1 MIVTLVNGDPRE
13 KGNMDKQLKP
23 FIQELESKGHDV
35 RLFILRELELSNCV
49 GCFSCWVKT
58 PGLCV
63 VPDATDTIRR
73 NIMQSELLIFASPII
88 MGFTSALMKKVQDKM
103 IPLIHPSIAEING
116 ECHHKLRYPKYP
128 DMALIY
134 QKDEDTDER
143 DVVITRTIY
152 KRFVINMKS
161 KLRFFYGTHQNL
173 EEAAYAIDS
182 H

>member
-1 MIVTLVNGDPRE
+1 
-13 KGNMDKQLKP
+13 MDAQLSQ
-23 FIQELESKGHDV
+23 FIQKLESNGHDV
-35 RLFILRELELSNCV
+35 RLFTLRKLKLLNCV

-63 VPDATDTIRR
+63 FPDASDTIRR
-73 NIMQSELLIFASPII
+73 NIIQSDLLIFASPII

-103 IPLIHPSIAEING
+103 IPLIHPSIAEIKG

-128 DMALIY
+128 EMALIY
-134 QKDEDTDER
+134 EKTRDTDVR
-143 DVVITRTIY
+143 DIIITRTIY

-173 EEAAYAIDS
+173 KEAVYAIDS